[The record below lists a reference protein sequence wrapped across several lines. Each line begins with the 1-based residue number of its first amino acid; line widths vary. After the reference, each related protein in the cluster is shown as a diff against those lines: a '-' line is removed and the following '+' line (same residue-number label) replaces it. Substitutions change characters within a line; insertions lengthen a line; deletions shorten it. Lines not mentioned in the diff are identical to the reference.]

1 MAKSD
6 SFRTSGWTSSSGD
19 VASLLFSWTAE
30 QSVETNASTISWTL
44 KGHRTKASGYV
55 LAGGFKVVIDGET
68 VYSKST
74 DYRIEMRNGTVIA
87 SGKKTITHKPDG
99 TRTFTVYVEGG
110 IYYYAVN
117 CTGTNTFTL
126 DTIPRASSI
135 TCTEASV
142 ESNPTIT
149 ISRASSNFTHTIT
162 YKFGSL
168 TGTIAEKT
176 SATSITS
183 WTIPTSFYGQMTDG
197 TLRDGE
203 LLCTTYNGNTQIGD
217 TTRCRLWVTTD
228 EAKCKPDVFGTVR
241 DIDERTLAL
250 TGDENTLVRG
260 WSLAECVTT
269 ATAKNGATITK
280 RLVNGIQSTGTLNW
294 ASVDT
299 GTFDFYVEDSRGYFN
314 RYPVTKTLIPYVTL
328 TAHVTAQRTDP
339 TSGKATLKIEGNYY
353 KGSFGKVE
361 NTLTVLYKQWDGE
374 YGVGEDGLSGYT
386 VVYPTI
392 DENNHKYSC
401 TVALEGLEYNKS
413 FPFEIVVLDELVT
426 VPRKV
431 TIGKGIPV
439 FDWGEDDFNFNV
451 PVTINGVNL
460 LDKLAELEALIKA
473 KG

>member
-44 KGHRTKASGYV
+44 KGHRTKATNYV
-55 LAGGFKVVIDGET
+55 MAGGFKVVIDGET

-74 DYRIEMRNGTVIA
+74 DYRIEMRNGTAIA
-87 SGKKTITHKPDG
+87 SGKKTIAHKPDG
-99 TRTFTVYVEGG
+99 TRTFTVYVEGA

-117 CTGTNTFTL
+117 CKGTNTFTL
-126 DTIPRASSI
+126 DTIPRASTISCTKASI
-135 TCTEASV
+135 
-142 ESNPTIT
+142 ESNPIITIT
-149 ISRASSNFTHTIT
+149 PASTSFTHTIT

-168 TGTIAEKT
+168 TGTIVEKT
-176 SATSITS
+176 SATSIAN
-183 WTIPTSFYGQMTDG
+183 WTIPPKFYDEIPRDPGQIG
-197 TLRDGE
+197 TLF
-203 LLCTTYNGNTQIGD
+203 CTTYSGGNKVGETQ
-217 TTRCRLWVTTD
+217 CELPVTTD
-228 EAKCKPDVFGTVR
+228 EAKCKPDVFGVVR

-294 ASVDT
+294 AGVDT
-299 GTFDFYVEDSRGYFN
+299 GTFDFYVEDSRGYFS

-374 YGVGEDGLSGYT
+374 YGVGEDGLIGYT

-401 TVALEGLEYNKS
+401 TVALDGLEYNKS
-413 FPFEIVVLDELVT
+413 FPFEIVVFDELVT

-460 LDKLAELEALIKA
+460 LEKLAELEALIEA